1 MSGGDGTLIAAR
13 DAYRRHRWDEARD
26 GFRHARAGGELAA
39 DDALALADSAW
50 WLGQVDESIEAGEA
64 AYRLHVAAGET
75 CGAASAAVQVAVN
88 HLLRGEELEGSGW
101 MGRAMELLA
110 DVPDSREAAYLR
122 YFTQVSVP
130 HAPDGPARA
139 DGARED
145 GVAEAVIATA
155 RAVADD
161 GHRLGDPGLVA
172 AGTLG
177 EGRALVKQGRVA
189 EGMVLLDRAMLI
201 VLDGHVTPDLAGNLY
216 CHMIDACHELADVR
230 RAAHWTAAL
239 ERWLATLPAA
249 VVFTGICRVHR
260 SQILQV
266 AGDWDRAERVAV
278 QVCAELDA
286 VMLAPAAEGHYQ
298 VGEINRLRGRFAAAE
313 EEYGRA
319 HRLGRDPQPGLAL
332 LRLTQ
337 GRVPA
342 AAAAVRA
349 ALLAETGDRLV
360 RARLCAAQVEIALA
374 AGDPATARA
383 AAAELAE
390 TAAAF
395 SSPGLAADAARATGA
410 VLLAEGDAARALA
423 GLRDACRRCVELG
436 APYECARARLLLADA
451 YAALGD
457 AEAAA
462 RELDAADATF
472 AELGAVTDRA
482 AAAARRGAA
491 TPGGLTDRESEVL
504 ACLAAGR
511 SNREI
516 GTTLVISEKTVARHL
531 SNIFAK
537 LGVTSRTAATAYA
550 FEHGLVP
557 AERG

>member
-1 MSGGDGTLIAAR
+1 MGGGDGALVAAR
-13 DAYRRHRWDEARD
+13 DAYRRHRWDEARE
-26 GFRHARAGGELAA
+26 GFRQACAIAELAA

-50 WLGQVDESIEAGEA
+50 WLGYVEESIEVGEA
-64 AYRLHVAAGET
+64 AYRRHVAAGERR
-75 CGAASAAVQVAVN
+75 GAASAALQVAVN
-88 HLLRGEELEGSGW
+88 HLLRGEEIDGSGW
-101 MGRAMELLA
+101 MGRAMELLVEA
-110 DVPDSREAAYLR
+110 SDSLEAAYLR
-122 YFTQVSVP
+122 YFTQVE
-130 HAPDGPARA
+130 AGI
-139 DGARED
+139 GARED
-145 GVAEAVIATA
+145 DTAESVITSA
-155 RAVADD
+155 RAVVED
-161 GHRLGDPGLVA
+161 GRRLGDPGLVA

-177 EGRALVKQGRVA
+177 EGRTLVKQGRVA
-189 EGMVLLDRAMLI
+189 EGMALLDRAMLI
-201 VLDGHVTPDLAGNLY
+201 VLDGDVTPDVAGNLY
-216 CHMIDACHELADVR
+216 CHMIAACHELADIR

-260 SQILQV
+260 SQILQLT
-266 AGDWDRAERVAV
+266 GDWDRAERVAV

-286 VMLAPAAEGHYQ
+286 VMLSTAAEGHYQ
-298 VGEINRLRGRFAAAE
+298 VGEINRLRGRHAAAE
-313 EEYGRA
+313 EEYARA

-337 GRVPA
+337 GRVRA

-383 AAAELAE
+383 AAAELAA
-390 TAAAF
+390 TAAVF
-395 SSPGLAADAARATGA
+395 SSPGLTADAARATGA
-410 VLLAEGDAARALA
+410 VLLAEGDAADALA
-423 GLRDACRRCVELG
+423 ALREACRRFVELG
-436 APYECARARLLLADA
+436 APHGCALARLLLADA
-451 YAALGD
+451 YTALGD
-457 AEAAA
+457 AETAA

-482 AAAARRGAA
+482 AVVARRGRTAA
-491 TPGGLTDRESEVL
+491 CGLTGREIEVL

-516 GTTLVISEKTVARHL
+516 AAALVISEKTVARHL

-537 LGVTSRTAATAYA
+537 LGVASRTAAAAYA
-550 FEHGLVP
+550 FEHGLIP